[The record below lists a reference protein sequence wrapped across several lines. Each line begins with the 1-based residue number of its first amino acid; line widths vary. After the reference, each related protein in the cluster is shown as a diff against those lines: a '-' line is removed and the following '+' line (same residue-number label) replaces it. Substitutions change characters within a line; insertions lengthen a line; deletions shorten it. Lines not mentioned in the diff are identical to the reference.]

1 MLARIDQLP
10 LEILHLIVGYLRVD
24 HDQQSPD
31 QPSWYSLSLQP
42 LLSLCLA
49 SKRLS
54 STIQPILYHEF
65 MPGYGNSWRSK
76 RYSWD
81 RRLTSF
87 IRTVAQRRDL
97 AACVKRVY
105 LHPYLL
111 EPLDDNQEDGE
122 YAVIADLSCL
132 RSYPEVELPHE
143 RQQTGTEEI
152 KDAVCAAGKTLGI
165 KPQGQN
171 RLAAADL
178 ITLLVAALPN
188 LQHCSLDI
196 GTFPLEVVRSA
207 VLSAAMIPQ
216 LPLKTIDLSLHA
228 PAARINLLSLER
240 RVRALL
246 EASPDVET
254 LNIHMCSET
263 WRRPPFP
270 FLRNL
275 KDLRV
280 TFSRFSNEALKAL
293 LDSCNSLRSFTY
305 EAGIRA
311 FDGRDEPW
319 DGTDHF
325 QLINAVDCLER
336 HCETLESLHLDLRR
350 RGNCPDGSD
359 PRDVFSFRKFRVL
372 KHLFVN
378 LDEFHTRFWGGS
390 LEEDLHLLVK
400 LLPPGIESLYFAGYI
415 GNELP
420 RLEKSLLGLAEASL
434 EGEFPRLREVRW
446 ARYQE
451 LHQVHAVRTTFASAG
466 VDFDYED
473 WPVTEST
480 LGDGGQP
487 PIPNFLDPNMV
498 LDMEDPD
505 L

>member
-1 MLARIDQLP
+1 MLARLDRLP
-10 LEILHLIVGYLRVD
+10 LEILQLIVSYMRVD
-24 HDQQSPD
+24 HHRQNPD

-42 LLSLCLA
+42 LPSLCLV

-54 STIQPILYHEF
+54 STVQPVLYHEF
-65 MPGYGNSWRSK
+65 MPGYGDSWKSNC
-76 RYSWD
+76 YSWD

-87 IRTVAQRRDL
+87 IRTIAQRRDL
-97 AACVKRVY
+97 AACVKCVY
-105 LHPYLL
+105 FHPYLL
-111 EPLDDNQEDGE
+111 ELLDHHREDGE
-122 YAVIADLSCL
+122 HAIFADLGCL
-132 RSYPEVELPHE
+132 RSCPEVELPHE
-143 RQQTGTEEI
+143 RQQTGIEEI
-152 KDAVCAAGKTLGI
+152 KDAICEAGKTLGI
-165 KPQGQN
+165 KTQRQN
-171 RLAAADL
+171 RLAAFDL
-178 ITLLVAALPN
+178 ITLLIAELPN

-196 GTFPLEVVRSA
+196 GTWPLEVVRSA
-207 VLSAAMIPQ
+207 VLSAAGISR

-228 PAARINLLSLER
+228 SANRINLLSLER

-263 WRRPPFP
+263 WRRLPFP

-275 KDLRV
+275 KNLRV

-293 LDSCNSLRSFTY
+293 LESCNSLRSFTY

-311 FDGRDEPW
+311 FDGRDAPW

-325 QLINAVDCLER
+325 RLINAVDCLKH

-359 PRDVFSFRKFRVL
+359 PRAVFSFRQFRVL

-390 LEEDLHLLVK
+390 LEEDSQLLVK
-400 LLPPGIESLYFAGYI
+400 LLPPSIESLHFAGYI

-420 RLEKSLLGLAEASL
+420 RLEKSLLWLAEASL
-434 EGEFPRLREVRW
+434 EGRFPRLREVRW
-446 ARYQE
+446 ARNQE
-451 LHQVHAVRTTFASAG
+451 LQQGRAVHTTFASAG

-487 PIPNFLDPNMV
+487 PPPNFLDPNMM